1 MELYD
6 VEPGTY
12 VIEVTHK
19 GKLETGK
26 QEYSLISTVGEFDD
40 LKESKIET
48 KQEIRLWPNPVED
61 NLYVSLDKTYNGK
74 VIDIKVYDINGRLV
88 LSSSETVQ
96 QEKVSINMAS
106 LNSNIFVV
114 EVKADNLS
122 KTVRIAKR

>member
-1 MELYD
+1 M
-6 VEPGTY
+6 
-12 VIEVTHK
+12 
-19 GKLETGK
+19 
-26 QEYSLISTVGEFDD
+26 
-40 LKESKIET
+40 
-48 KQEIRLWPNPVED
+48 RLWPNPVED